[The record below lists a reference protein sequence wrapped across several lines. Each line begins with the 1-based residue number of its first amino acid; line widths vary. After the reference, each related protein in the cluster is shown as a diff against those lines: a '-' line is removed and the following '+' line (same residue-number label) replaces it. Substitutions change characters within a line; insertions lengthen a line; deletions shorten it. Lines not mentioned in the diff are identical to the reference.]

1 MDLKENARLKE
12 LKLSFHINYIDKSKD
27 KLNYSRLIKI
37 LSCLAGAFGREEHS
51 TFAKLTMQTVGENL
65 LKATDKEI
73 VATTKAFFSNR
84 EAARLLGVVENTFY
98 NRYGDLLSRDFIT
111 KEYLEGLKPLFP
123 SEKETM
129 VIGILNKFI
138 DDFKFEIGNNDMDIR
153 DNERTLEIEFWL
165 IYDKLMSI
173 LHNSIVCDKF
183 IFNICNVFNIDYSDI
198 AQLKNNVHVI
208 TRQYPYFR
216 YSNRY
221 FMQELVYLYTKK
233 GLSKCQIATKV
244 LGKKSNFLYVGTNK
258 SYNNLIDNT
267 NVDWQYVPTI
277 DWEKLNKGS
286 IIKFINL
293 FHTFIEHDI

>member
-73 VATTKAFFSNR
+73 VATSKAFFSNR

-111 KEYLEGLKPLFP
+111 NEYLEGLKPLFP

>member
-111 KEYLEGLKPLFP
+111 NEYLEGLKPLFP

-129 VIGILNKFI
+129 VIDILNKFI
-138 DDFKFEIGNNDMDIR
+138 DDFKFEIGNNDIDIR

-216 YSNRY
+216 YGNRY
-221 FMQELVYLYTKK
+221 FMQELVYLYNKK

-244 LGKKSNFLYVGTNK
+244 LGKDKNFLYVGTNK
-258 SYNNLIDNT
+258 NYTQLINNDN
-267 NVDWQYVPTI
+267 VSWQYVPTI
-277 DWEKLNKGS
+277 DWERLNKGTVM
-286 IIKFINL
+286 KFINL

>member
-111 KEYLEGLKPLFP
+111 NEYLEGLKPLFP
-123 SEKETM
+123 SEKDVM
-129 VIGILNKFI
+129 VIDILNKFI
-138 DDFKFEIGNNDMDIR
+138 DDFKFEIGNNDIDIR

-216 YSNRY
+216 YGNRY
-221 FMQELVYLYTKK
+221 FMQELVYLYNKK

-244 LGKKSNFLYVGTNK
+244 LGKDKNFLYVGTNK
-258 SYNNLIDNT
+258 NYTQLINNDN
-267 NVDWQYVPTI
+267 VSWQYVPTI
-277 DWEKLNKGS
+277 DWERLNKGTVM
-286 IIKFINL
+286 KFINL

>member
-111 KEYLEGLKPLFP
+111 NEYLEGLKPLFP
-123 SEKETM
+123 SEKD
-129 VIGILNKFI
+129 VIVIDILNKFI
-138 DDFKFEIGNNDMDIR
+138 DDFKFEIGNNDIDIR

-216 YSNRY
+216 YGNRY
-221 FMQELVYLYTKK
+221 FMQELVYLYNKK

-244 LGKKSNFLYVGTNK
+244 LGKDKNFLYVGTNK
-258 SYNNLIDNT
+258 NYTELIDND
-267 NVDWQYVPTI
+267 NVSWQYVPTI
-277 DWEKLNKGS
+277 DWGRLNKGTVM
-286 IIKFINL
+286 KFINL